1 MSQNRPQEEVERT
14 GKTERERDEEHLGQ
28 TEGAKD
34 HDHDMIHDLSNRLD
48 ALYRYD
54 QFIANAEG
62 FEELQA
68 YWRKVKQQDQENIA
82 TMKRLI
88 KKHISEEDF

>member
-1 MSQNRPQEEVERT
+1 MSQSERQKDEQYL
-14 GKTERERDEEHLGQ
+14 GK

-62 FEELQA
+62 FEDLQGF
-68 YWRKVKQQDQENIA
+68 WKKVKQQEQENIA
-82 TMKRLI
+82 TL
-88 KKHISEEDF
+88 KKLLKEHIRIEDF